1 VFSDFMKPAIRMAAL
16 MGLPVKYVFTHDSF
30 RVGEDGPT
38 HQPIEHETQI
48 RLLED
53 LTKENGKA
61 EMLVLRPA
69 DAFETLA
76 AWEMAFENNDSPTAL
91 ILTRQVVN
99 TLPGENRYEAAK
111 ACRKGAYIVSD
122 NTAAG
127 THPDLTLVANGS
139 DVLLEHQAAEL
150 LRAEGKAV
158 RVVSMISPALFL
170 KQEKA
175 YRDQVIV
182 PWTPVFALSSGLP
195 VLFDRVVGGFG
206 KACGLERFGA
216 SAPAGVL
223 EKEFGYVPEAVAA
236 KAKEYLAEFAQNVA
250 DFKKVNG

>member
-1 VFSDFMKPAIRMAAL
+1 MQSDARL
-16 MGLPVKYVFTHDSF
+16 V
-30 RVGEDGPT
+30 EDVCHPDQART
-38 HQPIEHETQI
+38 
-48 RLLED
+48 D
-53 LTKENGKA
+53 LRRKTDPLCLSSRK
-61 EMLVLRPA
+61 RSRCP
-69 DAFETLA
+69 
-76 AWEMAFENNDSPTAL
+76 
-91 ILTRQVVN
+91 
-99 TLPGENRYEAAK
+99 
-111 ACRKGAYIVSD
+111 RKGQIIESHIRVSD

-127 THPDLTLVANGS
+127 KNPELTLVANGS

-175 YRDQVIV
+175 YRDQVLV

-236 KAKEYLAEFAQNVA
+236 KAKEYLAEFAQNVEA
-250 DFKKVNG
+250 FKKVNG

>member
-1 VFSDFMKPAIRMAAL
+1 MKPAIRMAAL

-48 RLLED
+48 RLLES
-53 LTKENGKA
+53 LTKASGKA

-69 DAFETLA
+69 DAYETLA

-127 THPDLTLVANGS
+127 KKPDLTLVANGS

-150 LRAEGKAV
+150 LRDEGKSV

-170 KQEKA
+170 KQPKS
-175 YRDQVIV
+175 YRDSIIA
-182 PWTPVFALSSGLP
+182 PWTPVFAKSSGLP
-195 VLFDRVVGGFG
+195 LLFAQVVGGFG
-206 KACGLERFGA
+206 KVSGLERFGA

-236 KAKEYLAEFAQNVA
+236 AAKEYLAEYAKNVE
-250 DFKKVNG
+250 DFKKANA